1 MERRVTI
8 IYSEPVTSRYDEVGE
23 AEAEKSILDAVTA
36 VRQALDACGLKVG
49 LLPLAPPWEKA
60 VQTLGHLDS
69 DVVFNL
75 FEGFPG
81 EPETEALLPEYLEGI
96 GLPFTGCPAKALKLC
111 LDKARTKAILKASGI
126 STPDYQIISPQAL
139 HSFGLGYPC
148 IVKPPAEDASHG
160 ITETSV
166 VNDFR
171 SLEREVVRISAIYGR
186 ALVEKFLGGREFN
199 VTVLDGDG
207 GLVLPVSEIGYS
219 LPPYLPKIL
228 TFAAKW
234 EPESDYY
241 GGTQVNCPA
250 GLTSEEEKEIRA
262 LSLLVFKQLG
272 LRGYARLDMRMDEE
286 GHVHVLEVNPNPDI
300 SPDAGVAR
308 QVIAAGMS
316 YNEFIKKVVR
326 LALEEDDD
334 G

>member
-36 VRQALDACGLKVG
+36 VCQALDACGLKVG

-111 LDKARTKAILKASGI
+111 LDKAKTKAILKASGI
-126 STPDYQIISPQAL
+126 PTPDYQIISPQAL
-139 HSFGLGYPC
+139 HSFELGYPC

-166 VNDFR
+166 VNDFK

-199 VTVLDGDG
+199 VTVLDEDG

-234 EPESDYY
+234 DTESDYY
-241 GGTQVNCPA
+241 QGTGVICPA
-250 GLTSEEEKEIRA
+250 KLTPEEEKEIHI
-262 LSLLVFKQLG
+262 LSVSAFKLLG
-272 LRGYARLDMRMDEE
+272 LRGYGRVDLRMDGE
-286 GHVHVLEVNPNPDI
+286 GRIHVLEVNPNPDI

-308 QVIAAGMS
+308 QVKAYGIS
-316 YNEFIKKVVR
+316 YNEFIEKLVR
-326 LALEEDDD
+326 LALEK